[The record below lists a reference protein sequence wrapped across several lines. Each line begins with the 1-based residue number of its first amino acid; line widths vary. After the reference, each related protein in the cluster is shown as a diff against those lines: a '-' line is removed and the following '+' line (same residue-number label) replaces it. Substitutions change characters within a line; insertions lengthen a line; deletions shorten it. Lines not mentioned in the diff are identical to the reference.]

1 MFTARRTVPG
11 PPAPPPSLATAVRT
25 RRTRALIALTA
36 AGLLWGTSTPLSKAA
51 FAGFGPA
58 WLTVLRFAVAA
69 LVMLA
74 VVRPSLRRVRPALW
88 GYGAVGYG
96 GCVLLQNLGLERT
109 SVTHAAL
116 LLGAVPVLVAGLAV
130 VVDGARLTRTA
141 WVGLALSLTGIVAV
155 AGAGGGGATAVGDLL
170 VLGSVL
176 IGAVFTIAQARLLP
190 GQDVI
195 AATCAQFLASAVA
208 AVPFALLTE
217 PLPIP
222 GSDGPDGAALLAG
235 LSLAVLGTV
244 LPFTL
249 FAYGQT
255 GVEPHVAGVFLNLE
269 TLVATG
275 LAVLVLGEHLGAVQV
290 LGGLALLTGIYL
302 GTVRRSGAVGLE
314 PAELEPAELEPAG
327 LGSELFEPAWSDGPP
342 ARSRSAGRALRTGP
356 VIEIPPPSRSSD
368 LLEIAGEPQF
378 ARAA

>member
-11 PPAPPPSLATAVRT
+11 PVLPPSLLTTVRD
-25 RRTRALIALTA
+25 RRVRALLALTA
-36 AGLLWGTSTPLSKAA
+36 AGVLWGTSTPLSKAA
-51 FAGFGPA
+51 FAGFGPV

-69 LVMLA
+69 LVLL
-74 VVRPSLRRVRPALW
+74 VLIRPRLQQVRPAVW
-88 GYGAVGYG
+88 GSGAIGYG

-116 LLGAVPVLVAGLAV
+116 LLGAVPVLVAGLSV
-130 VVDGARLTRTA
+130 IVDGTRLARTA

-170 VLGSVL
+170 VLGSAL
-176 IGAVFTIAQARLLP
+176 IGAVFTVVQARLLP

-208 AVPFALLTE
+208 VAPLALLTE
-217 PLPIP
+217 PLPVP
-222 GSDGPDGAALLAG
+222 GRGGPDGAALLAG
-235 LSLAVLGTV
+235 ASLAVLGTA

-269 TLVATG
+269 TLVATA
-275 LAVLVLGEHLGAVQV
+275 LAVLLLGEQLGLVQV
-290 LGGLALLTGIYL
+290 FGGLALLTGIYL
-302 GTVRRSGAVGLE
+302 GTVRRAGAAQPE
-314 PAELEPAELEPAG
+314 PVR
-327 LGSELFEPAWSDGPP
+327 SDGRGPRP
-342 ARSRSAGRALRTGP
+342 TGRGRHVDP
-356 VIEIPPPSRSSD
+356 VTEIPLQVRTSD
-368 LLEIAGEPQF
+368 LLESDGEPRF